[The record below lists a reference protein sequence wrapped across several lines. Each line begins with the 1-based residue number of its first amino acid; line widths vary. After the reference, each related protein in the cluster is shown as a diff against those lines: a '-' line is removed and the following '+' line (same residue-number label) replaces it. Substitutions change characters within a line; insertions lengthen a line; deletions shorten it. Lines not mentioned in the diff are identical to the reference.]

1 MTMAKDAL
9 EAHFAESRCEIAGQQ
24 FTSVASPLT
33 RAISRN
39 LNIVD
44 LLEENPA
51 EGDQILAA
59 LVSETQSELDLVTG
73 EFNYIVAGA
82 EPEFTTPMQYGG
94 HFLELDRDLIGSH
107 KPAITLIGG
116 PETYVDI
123 VSDLAETFLVWNP
136 ATNPVSPEE
145 VAKMTRARTVTIV
158 SNFPHLI
165 AGGSQ

>member
-59 LVSETQSELDLVTG
+59 LVSETHSELDLVTG

-94 HFLELDRDLIGSH
+94 HFLELDGVCACLDMLESLTYDLVNLGNFRLENSDGISDRWLLGS
-107 KPAITLIGG
+107 
-116 PETYVDI
+116 
-123 VSDLAETFLVWNP
+123 S
-136 ATNPVSPEE
+136 
-145 VAKMTRARTVTIV
+145 
-158 SNFPHLI
+158 SN
-165 AGGSQ
+165 G